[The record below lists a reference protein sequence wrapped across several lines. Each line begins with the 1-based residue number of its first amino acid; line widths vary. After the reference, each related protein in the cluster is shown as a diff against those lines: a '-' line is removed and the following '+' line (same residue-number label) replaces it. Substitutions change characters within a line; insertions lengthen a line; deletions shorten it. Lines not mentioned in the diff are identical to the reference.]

1 MVWPVVL
8 IGVILLVVYLI
19 IMEMVAES
27 NIAKLPALSQFLII
41 LVASAIYIFSVVLY
55 FLLKYPTLF

>member
-8 IGVILLVVYLI
+8 IGVVLLVVYLF
-19 IMEMVAES
+19 IMELVAES
-27 NIAKLPALSQFLII
+27 NIAKLHALSQFLII

>member
-8 IGVILLVVYLI
+8 IGVVLLVVYLF
-19 IMEMVAES
+19 IMEVVAES
-27 NIAKLPALSQFLII
+27 NIAKLPPISQFLII
-41 LVASAIYIFSVVLY
+41 LIASAIYIFSVVLY